1 MLKKINE
8 TVSFLSGQITTKPQV
23 GIILGTGL
31 GGLVNDLKIEQTI
44 DYKKIPHFPISTVEG
59 HRGQLVFGSLGGK
72 EIVAMQGRFHYY
84 EGYTMQEIT
93 FPIRVMKKLGI
104 NLLILSNATGGINPD
119 FNVGDLMIITDHI
132 NLMGDNPLMGVN
144 FPELGARFP
153 DMSEAY
159 DKQLIAKAIAIAE
172 KNKIEVK
179 TGVLASVSGPCFE
192 TPAEYRYIRTIGAD
206 AVGMSIIPEVIAARH
221 MGLTCF
227 ALSVISDLGVA
238 NKIVKV
244 SHEEVQVAA
253 SKVEP
258 KMTLIIKELL
268 NSLS

>member
-8 TVSFLSGQITTKPQV
+8 TLSFLSEQTAIKPKV

-31 GGLVNDLKIEQTI
+31 GDLVNDIDVQQTI
-44 DYKKIPHFPISTVEG
+44 DYKSIPNFPVSTVEG

-72 EIVAMQGRFHYY
+72 ELVAMQGRFHYY
-84 EGYTMQEIT
+84 EGYSMQEVT
-93 FPIRVMKKLGI
+93 FPIRIMKKLGI
-104 NLLILSNATGGINPD
+104 ELLILSNATGGINPN

-132 NLMGDNPLMGVN
+132 NLMGDNPLMGIN
-144 FPELGARFP
+144 YPELGSRFP

-159 DKQLIAKAIAIAE
+159 DKKLIAKAITIAE

-206 AVGMSIIPEVIAARH
+206 AVGMSIVPEVIAARH
-221 MGLTCF
+221 MELTCF
-227 ALSVISDLGVA
+227 ALSVISDLGVPD
-238 NKIVKV
+238 KIVNIT
-244 SHEEVQVAA
+244 HEEVQQAA

-258 KMTLIIKELL
+258 KMTLLIKELL
-268 NSLS
+268 KSL